1 MSIYQQ
7 RKALVASLIG
17 NSIEWFDYFL
27 YGTAASL
34 VFGKLF
40 FPKSDPTV
48 GLLLS
53 YLTFAIPFFIRPL
66 GGIIFSHIGDK
77 IGRKKTLVFT
87 LMLMGGS
94 TVLIGLLP
102 TYESWGL
109 AAPVLLITLRVIQ
122 GLGIGGEWGG
132 ALLLAV
138 ENSDKKKRG
147 LFGSVPQMGVP
158 IGMLMGTAAMSI
170 MTAITDDKEFLS
182 WGWRVPFVLSLIL
195 VIIGL
200 WIRGGIDESPVFEE
214 TKQKGEI
221 SKLPIADTFKY
232 HWKEVL
238 LATGMKVVETAPFYI
253 LTTFV
258 ITYATGNLKLDKTGV
273 LNAVTI
279 ASLVTTILIP
289 LMGRWADKHGRKP
302 MYIWGT
308 LFMLLFAFPYFWLL
322 NLGTIFSVTVATI
335 IGLGIIWA
343 PITAVLG
350 TLYSEIF
357 STNVRYTGVTVGYQ
371 LGAALAGGT
380 APLIATYLLKQYNTW
395 VAVAIYLVVT
405 CLISLISILFVR
417 ETKNVELTNI
427 GKNWL
432 NYTQE

>member
-1 MSIYQQ
+1 MSKNQQ
-7 RKALVASLIG
+7 RRALVASLIG

-77 IGRKKTLVFT
+77 IGRKKTLVLT

-170 MTAITDDKEFLS
+170 MTAVTDDKEFLS
-182 WGWRVPFVLSLIL
+182 WGWRVPFVLSMIL
-195 VIIGL
+195 VVIGL

-308 LFMLLFAFPYFWLL
+308 LFMLLFVFPYFWLL

-335 IGLGIIWA
+335 IGLGVIWA

-395 VAVAIYLVVT
+395 VAVAIYLAIT
-405 CLISLISILFVR
+405 CLISLFSILLVK
-417 ETKNVELTNI
+417 ETKHVELTNV
-427 GKNWL
+427 GKNL
-432 NYTQE
+432 GV